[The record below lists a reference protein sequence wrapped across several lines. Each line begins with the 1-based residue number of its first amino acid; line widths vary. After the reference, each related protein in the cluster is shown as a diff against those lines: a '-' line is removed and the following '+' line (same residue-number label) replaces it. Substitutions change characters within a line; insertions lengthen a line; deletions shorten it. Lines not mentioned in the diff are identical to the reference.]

1 MTTPYYYIDKLH
13 IYISFEYISMNDLLI
28 SKLALTNQIIQQKI
42 VGPGLN
48 QTNIAIRYSAKKIDL
63 SYEPRE
69 S

>member
-1 MTTPYYYIDKLH
+1 
-13 IYISFEYISMNDLLI
+13 MNHLLI
-28 SKLALTNQIIQQKI
+28 SKLVLKNKIIQQRI